1 MDIFGKDLD
10 KDVISEEELFACDVR
25 MVDQD
30 MVDSNLYFYING
42 ECHGQRVLQHDL
54 RYTLNGKKI
63 IKSIQARL
71 VEFKQHVGEEAFGKC
86 V

>member
-1 MDIFGKDLD
+1 M
-10 KDVISEEELFACDVR
+10 R

-54 RYTLNGKKI
+54 RYHLNGKKI

-71 VEFKQHVGEEAFGKC
+71 VEFKKHVG
-86 V
+86 

>member
-1 MDIFGKDLD
+1 M
-10 KDVISEEELFACDVR
+10 R

-42 ECHGQRVLQHDL
+42 ECHGQRVFQHDL
-54 RYTLNGKKI
+54 RYHLNGKKI

-71 VEFKQHVGEEAFGKC
+71 VEFKKHVG
-86 V
+86 